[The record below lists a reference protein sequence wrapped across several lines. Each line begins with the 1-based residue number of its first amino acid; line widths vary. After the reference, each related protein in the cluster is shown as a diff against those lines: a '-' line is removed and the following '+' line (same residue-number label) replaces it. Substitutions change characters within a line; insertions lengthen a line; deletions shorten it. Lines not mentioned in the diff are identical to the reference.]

1 MSRKIKIVS
10 PVEDSVTGYFKRA
23 DTILVSATASA
34 ELKAKA
40 QALKDLLSEH
50 SPTVSAY
57 NTVLNDANVVVND
70 FNARVEAI
78 NTANKSLSAFATQLA
93 VAGTLHINDA
103 SALGI
108 NNV

>member
-1 MSRKIKIVS
+1 MSRKIKIIP
-10 PVEDSVTGYFKRA
+10 PVEDSVPGYFKRA
-23 DTILVSATASA
+23 DTILASATASA
-34 ELKAKA
+34 DLKAKA
-40 QALKDLLSEH
+40 QALNDLLTEH
-50 SPTVSAY
+50 SPTARAY
-57 NTVLNDANVVVND
+57 NTLLLEANAVVND

-78 NTANKSLSAFATQLA
+78 NATNKALSAFATQLA